1 MEARSARLRSIE
13 EENLTWKTKMR
24 QYYDDTLTAM
34 LTMYE
39 KRLLTDRESFD
50 TINEQ
55 VRLFFQWV
63 EEKNMLWGEGRTTIF
78 VWLALTRA

>member
-1 MEARSARLRSIE
+1 
-13 EENLTWKTKMR
+13 MR

-63 EEKNMLWGEGRTTIF
+63 EEKNMLWGEGRKTIF